1 MVGIPVSFLGWPI
14 FRCEVLV
21 SGSVFFNV
29 AESSWGFQASAH
41 LQIFHER
48 VLGTTT
54 WPQHVDFRTNHPR
67 VENSCCF
74 FLFVPKYFSRF
85 RTKCLT
91 TKWRLLSFYLC
102 FQETIKYIFRYFR
115 YCFNSLVAVRHGFP
129 SRANPPASLI
139 LHPRF
144 GYQPIHKGL
153 LLTSDKELL
162 EASPEKSL
170 DHINVYI

>member
-1 MVGIPVSFLGWPI
+1 MLLNHPEDS
-14 FRCEVLV
+14 
-21 SGSVFFNV
+21 
-29 AESSWGFQASAH
+29 QASAH

-48 VLGTTT
+48 VLATTT
-54 WPQHVDFRTNHPR
+54 WDFQHVDFRTNHPR
-67 VENSCCF
+67 VENSCY
-74 FLFVPKYFSRF
+74 FLFVPKVFLKIKNKMFDNKMTAAVFLRFMFSRN
-85 RTKCLT
+85 
-91 TKWRLLSFYLC
+91 
-102 FQETIKYIFRYFR
+102 KYIFGYFR

-129 SRANPPASLI
+129 LRANPPASLI

>member
-1 MVGIPVSFLGWPI
+1 MLLNHPEVFRLRLTYRFSMKESLGQPPGHNMSTLEPI
-14 FRCEVLV
+14 TQELKIHV
-21 SGSVFFNV
+21 VFFVCSKVFFKVQNKM
-29 AESSWGFQASAH
+29 FDNKMTSA
-41 LQIFHER
+41 
-48 VLGTTT
+48 V
-54 WPQHVDFRTNHPR
+54 
-67 VENSCCF
+67 
-74 FLFVPKYFSRF
+74 FLFMFSRN
-85 RTKCLT
+85 
-91 TKWRLLSFYLC
+91 
-102 FQETIKYIFRYFR
+102 KYIFGYFR

-129 SRANPPASLI
+129 LRANPPASLI

>member
-1 MVGIPVSFLGWPI
+1 MDGWNTSFLFGMAYFQVRAASFRECLFACCQIIRKVLRLQLTYRFSTKESLGQPPGHNMSTLEPI
-14 FRCEVLV
+14 TQELKINVIFCLFQSIFQGSEQNVWQQNDVCCLSIYV
-21 SGSVFFNV
+21 SRN
-29 AESSWGFQASAH
+29 
-41 LQIFHER
+41 
-48 VLGTTT
+48 
-54 WPQHVDFRTNHPR
+54 
-67 VENSCCF
+67 
-74 FLFVPKYFSRF
+74 
-85 RTKCLT
+85 
-91 TKWRLLSFYLC
+91 
-102 FQETIKYIFRYFR
+102 KYIFGYFR